1 MNSLS
6 DYILSLHPQK
16 VAIIASMYP
25 PYPDG
30 VQHLWGG
37 TEIDI
42 EDLVSSLHQNSV
54 QTRILSLHYI
64 QPSNKTETDIT
75 RIGTY
80 TPYVLSGKRKALLDF
95 IYKEFFRPLIFMR
108 LIRLLKAEKPD
119 LVIIGKTYQFS
130 LAIYV
135 ACRVLHL
142 PYIIRYDWTCPSYPK
157 EELCTIRNAFD
168 CPDCLERNMM
178 IKVPK
183 PVKKMAPFYLV
194 PLFIL
199 KRYFWNRSLNVM
211 VVSRF
216 YEQIALS
223 FGINPLK
230 IQIAPPKSQLR
241 LDYKEIL
248 KLKSLYKKENEFII
262 LFVGRLEFEK
272 GILLL
277 LKAFELLKVTKTK
290 NLKLLIVGTGNLA
303 SAVNT
308 ASKKDS
314 RIVDIGLVPHSKV
327 GNYFAIADLVVVPSI
342 VSEAYGLV
350 AIEALSLDKPV
361 IGFNIGGLK
370 EILINSQRGF
380 LVDSMSAESM
390 AQGINYYI
398 DNFIKYSESTSG

>member
-1 MNSLS
+1 
-6 DYILSLHPQK
+6 
-16 VAIIASMYP
+16 
-25 PYPDG
+25 
-30 VQHLWGG
+30 
-37 TEIDI
+37 
-42 EDLVSSLHQNSV
+42 
-54 QTRILSLHYI
+54 
-64 QPSNKTETDIT
+64 
-75 RIGTY
+75 
-80 TPYVLSGKRKALLDF
+80 
-95 IYKEFFRPLIFMR
+95 
-108 LIRLLKAEKPD
+108 
-119 LVIIGKTYQFS
+119 
-130 LAIYV
+130 
-135 ACRVLHL
+135 
-142 PYIIRYDWTCPSYPK
+142 
-157 EELCTIRNAFD
+157 
-168 CPDCLERNMM
+168 
-178 IKVPK
+178 
-183 PVKKMAPFYLV
+183 
-194 PLFIL
+194 
-199 KRYFWNRSLNVM
+199 M

-370 EILINSQRGF
+370 EILINSKRGF